1 MYSHDFERN
10 LVVFDATQR
19 NQICGADPSVVL
31 SNSIRRLVTKYLFFI
46 SIREWHSHSSER

>member
-19 NQICGADPSVVL
+19 KKKMRRRSQRGAQQLHKTSCDQIFVL
-31 SNSIRRLVTKYLFFI
+31 YQY
-46 SIREWHSHSSER
+46 